1 MGLWI
6 SWKWFAMINIFVR
19 IKTSYYFFKQKLLQ
33 KAKEKDDNAG
43 GETNLLK
50 LFITNKEVLK

>member
-1 MGLWI
+1 
-6 SWKWFAMINIFVR
+6 MINIFVR

-33 KAKEKDDNAG
+33 KAKEKYDNAG